1 MTTQDYRPIEL
12 VVKLMTKLGLYFAS
26 TDGEYSQSE
35 YFFIDNYINRLSR
48 LGPVDELRYMLNNAL
63 NTRYTH
69 DEVVADTRQL
79 LDCFDTP
86 ADKQAIVVALANFS
100 QKVILA
106 DGVEHPGET
115 QALMNWLQALA

>member
-1 MTTQDYRPIEL
+1 MTNQNYHAMDI

-35 YFFIDNYINRLSR
+35 YFFIDNYINRLAQY
-48 LGPVDELRYMLNNAL
+48 GPVDELKYMLNTAL
-63 NTRYTH
+63 STRYTH
-69 DEVVADTRQL
+69 DDVVADTREL
-79 LDCFDTP
+79 LDCFESP

-100 QKVILA
+100 QKVIMA
-106 DGVEHPGET
+106 DGVEHPNET